1 MARRARSAASD
12 FFEGLDRP
20 AIVEAIRRAEAKGQ
34 GEIRVHLQ
42 HGKVGDA
49 RKAAEATFLRL
60 GMDRTAHRT
69 GCLIFIAPEER
80 TFAVV
85 GDVAIHEKVGD
96 SFWIE
101 ARNAAASRFAEGRF
115 TEGIVAAVD
124 RIGDVLGA
132 HFPTPPGEKDTDELA
147 DEVSESGNS

>member
-1 MARRARSAASD
+1 MAKRTVAKD

-20 AIVEAIRRAEAKGQ
+20 AIVEAIRRSEAKGR

-60 GMDRTAHRT
+60 GMDRTEHRT
-69 GCLIFIAPEER
+69 GCLIFLVPEER
-80 TFAVV
+80 SFAVV
-85 GDVAIHEKVGD
+85 GDVAIHEKAGD
-96 SFWIE
+96 SFWLR
-101 ARNAAASRFAEGRF
+101 ARDDAAARFAEGRF

-124 RIGDVLGA
+124 RIGEVLAA
-132 HFPTPPGEKDTDELA
+132 HFPAGPDGADADELPN
-147 DEVSESGNS
+147 EVSESGKP